1 MNRNT
6 TMKKQIG
13 SILFFVF
20 LLPHLVFGGEE
31 HQLLSLTNDN
41 GLSAS
46 LVTSIIKDSL
56 GFMWFTTSD
65 GLNRFDGQEFKVF
78 RQNINEA
85 HSLPAEN
92 IRRSFIDFEGKLWLS
107 TVDSGLCVMD
117 PYTEKFYKI
126 RPPGPFDKMNI
137 MSITSDKNN
146 NIWAGTWT
154 QGLLF
159 YNQKSKKSNLIHLP
173 SRRSDNKPVNIR
185 DMLFIG
191 DTLWIATQHQGLIKY
206 LPGSGIL
213 QQFFTIGMDNIDTIN
228 SIHTLAYNGEH
239 LWLGTTRSHL
249 FRFDL
254 NTHKVL
260 HIKYLNEKYDH
271 SFRTVTD
278 LLFQGK
284 DSLWISSTDGGI
296 FLLNTA
302 SLQADIF
309 SCEEMKH
316 GLNYN
321 SISCLYLDNQN
332 ILWVGNNGMGINY
345 FRPEDKRFELFSTS
359 ETSDFM
365 LDFRSVR
372 AINKYKD
379 ILYIGGYY
387 GINEINTKTK
397 KTTYLIEETPV
408 YAIAIDSINNQII
421 IGTEGANLYTY
432 KTNTKEIKRHLLE
445 FQKKTGTKIRL
456 EFIYKILPI
465 NDNRFL
471 LGTIKGIAVLNGKT
485 LEIEAFYEHEPGKAN
500 SLQPGYVFSLF
511 KDSRNRIWIGT
522 DGGGL
527 SLFDMENG
535 SFTRFNVSNTKN
547 ELLSNVILSI
557 NEDIEGKLWLGTDRG
572 LCGFVPEDR
581 HFITITTKDG
591 LPNSTV
597 YAVLEDKNGKLWL
610 STNQGICSFDQEN
623 RNIEQFTTRDGL
635 MNNEFNKA
643 AYFKDAEGF
652 IYFGGVE
659 GVVRFEPSKINLG
672 SWQQT
677 PVFSQISVFN
687 APIETDT
694 IIPYKRMFHILPNYH
709 FISFEVSSL
718 NYLYPGENQYQY
730 RLLGLSDQW
739 INNGKNSSVSLVD
752 PTPGKYELQVRTS
765 LNGHNW
771 VETKNNIKLIVK
783 PRLIESKW
791 FIISMVIL
799 LVLLV
804 FIIFQ
809 VRFHYLKAQ
818 EILLQKQVDR
828 RTHELSDSN
837 ENLKMEISIREATEK
852 QLRDANHTKDKF
864 FSIIAHDLRSPF
876 MSLQGFSDL
885 LMQEWDDYN
894 EKEKQEM
901 VRKINKNSRT
911 TFRLLNSLLEWSRL
925 QQGTIKAQLSDIK
938 ACAVAEEVLNEISAQ
953 AEIKNIRMLYQCNQG
968 IKLIGDENML
978 ATVLRNIL
986 SNSIKFTHENG
997 LIRCSVKETI
1007 HKVRITIEDNGI
1019 GMDEQTS
1026 KNLFRIENSS
1036 REGTNGEKGSG
1047 FGLVIA
1053 AELIRLMKG
1062 SIQVESQTNQGSRFI
1077 IEFPRA

>member
-13 SILFFVF
+13 IILLF
-20 LLPHLVFGGEE
+20 LFLIPHTAFSGEE
-31 HQLLSLTNDN
+31 HQFLSLTNDN

-46 LVTSIIKDSL
+46 LVTSIVKDSL
-56 GFMWFTTSD
+56 GFMWFSTSD

-78 RQNINEA
+78 RQNINDP

-159 YNQKSKKSNLIHLP
+159 YDQKNKESKLIHLP
-173 SRRSDNKPVNIR
+173 SQRSDNKPVNIR

-213 QQFFTIGMDNIDTIN
+213 RQFFTIGMDIIDTLN
-228 SIHTLAYNGEH
+228 SIHTLAYNGEY
-239 LWLGTTRSHL
+239 LWLGTTRSYL

-254 NTHKVL
+254 NTHETL
-260 HIKYLNEKYDH
+260 HIEYLNKEYDH

-284 DSLWISSTDGGI
+284 DSLWISSTDGGL

-302 SLQADIF
+302 TLQADIF

-359 ETSDFM
+359 EISDYQ
-365 LDFRSVR
+365 LDFKSVR
-372 AINKYKD
+372 AINKHKD
-379 ILYIGGYY
+379 HIYIGGYN
-387 GINEINTKTK
+387 GINEINTKTN
-397 KTTYLIEETPV
+397 KTTYILDETPV
-408 YAIAIDSINNQII
+408 YSIAIDSINNQII
-421 IGTEGANLYTY
+421 IGTEGANIFSY
-432 KTNTKEIKRHLLE
+432 KPNTMELKRHLLE
-445 FQKKTGTKIRL
+445 FQKKNGAKIRL

-465 NDNRFL
+465 GNKRFL
-471 LGTIKGIAVLNGKT
+471 LGTMKGVAILNEKT

-511 KDSRNRIWIGT
+511 KDSRNRIWVGT

-527 SLFDMENG
+527 SLFDIESG
-535 SFTRFNVSNTKN
+535 TFTRYNVSNTDN
-547 ELLSNVILSI
+547 ALLSNVILSI
-557 NEDIEGKLWLGTDRG
+557 NEDNEGKLWLGTDRG
-572 LCGFVPEDR
+572 LCCFVPEGKV
-581 HFITITTKDG
+581 FIAITTEDG

-597 YAVLEDKNGKLWL
+597 YAILIDQNGKLWL
-610 STNQGICSFDQEN
+610 STNQGICSYDQEN
-623 RNIEQFTTRDGL
+623 GNIEQFTTRDGL

-643 AYFKDAEGF
+643 AYFKDTEGF
-652 IYFGGVE
+652 IYFGGVD
-659 GVVRFEPSKINLG
+659 GVVGFDPSKINLG
-672 SWQQT
+672 RRQQA
-677 PVFSQISVFN
+677 PVFSKISVSN
-687 APIETDT
+687 SPIETDT

-752 PTPGKYELQVRTS
+752 PTPGEYELQVRTS

-771 VETKNNIKLIVK
+771 VETKNNIKLTVK

-799 LVLLV
+799 LFLLV

-809 VRFHYLKAQ
+809 IRFRYLKAQ
-818 EILLQKQVDR
+818 EILLQKLVDR

-837 ENLKMEISIREATEK
+837 KNLKKEISIREATEQ
-852 QLRDANHTKDKF
+852 QLREANNTKDKF

-925 QQGTIKAQLSDIK
+925 QQGTIKARLSAIN
-938 ACAVAEEVLNEISAQ
+938 ACTIANEVMNEISAQ
-953 AEIKNIRMLYQCNQG
+953 AEIKNIRMDCRCDQG

-986 SNSIKFTHENG
+986 SNSIKFTHNNG
-997 LIRCSVKETI
+997 LIQCSVEETI

-1019 GMDEQTS
+1019 GMDDETG
-1026 KNLFRIENSS
+1026 KNLFRIENNS

-1047 FGLVIA
+1047 FGLAIA

-1062 SIQVESQTNQGSRFI
+1062 SIQVESQISQGSRFI
-1077 IEFPRA
+1077 IELPRA